1 MTKFIEKEAATRD
14 EAIQLALD
22 ELGMQRDDVSV
33 EVLEEGKKGFPTPRR
48 QDRRDERRFRAL

>member
-33 EVLEEGKKGFPTPRR
+33 EVLE
-48 QDRRDERRFRAL
+48 

>member
-33 EVLEEGKKGFPTPRR
+33 EVLEEGKKGFFGIGAVQARV
-48 QDRRDERRFRAL
+48 LSLIHI